1 MAEDYLWYAG
11 IPFPAM
17 LYKME
22 DIKAAHEQFVV
33 KDEDI
38 ITVTYPKSGTNWMIE
53 ILCLILSKGDPE
65 WIHSVPIWERSPWIE
80 AELGSKIIRDMKEG
94 PRLLTSHLPIQLFP
108 KSFLTSKAKVI
119 YIIRN
124 PKDVLVS
131 GYYFYRHSKLMK
143 NPESLQQ
150 FYGWFIQGNVPY
162 GSWFAHVLG
171 WMSMRERENVLVLSY
186 EALKKDTRSTVKR
199 ICQFLGKKLEPE
211 ELDLVLENS
220 SFQAM
225 KENKM
230 SNYSLSDRSY
240 FPTGVEMIRRGMVGD
255 WKNHLTVT
263 QAEAFDKIFRE
274 KLAGIPP
281 ELLPCD

>member
-1 MAEDYLWYAG
+1 MAEGFLWYAG
-11 IPFPAM
+11 IPFPT
-17 LYKME
+17 KFCKTE
-22 DIKAAHEQFVV
+22 DIRAAHEQFVV
-33 KDEDI
+33 KDKDI
-38 ITVTYPKSGTNWMIE
+38 ITVTYPRSGTNWMIE

-65 WIHSVPIWERSPWIE
+65 WIRSVPMWERCLSIE
-80 AELGSKIIRDMKEG
+80 SELGSKIIRDMKEG
-94 PRLLTSHLPIQLFP
+94 PRLLTSHLPFQLFP

-119 YIIRN
+119 YVLRN

-131 GYYFYRHSKLMK
+131 RYYFICQSKFMK

-150 FYGWFIQGNVPY
+150 YDEWFIQGNVAY

-171 WMSMRERENVLVLSY
+171 WMSMRESKSVLVLSY
-186 EALKKDTRSTVKR
+186 EALKKDTRSTVEK

-211 ELDLVLENS
+211 ELDLVVENS

-230 SNYSLSDRSY
+230 SNYSSMDRNYISAN
-240 FPTGVEMIRRGMVGD
+240 VEMIRKGMVGD
-255 WKNHLTVT
+255 WKNHLTVA
-263 QAEAFDKIFRE
+263 QAEAFDKIFQE
-274 KLAGIPP
+274 KMAGFPP

>member
-1 MAEDYLWYAG
+1 MAEGFMWYAG
-11 IPFPAM
+11 IPFPAS
-17 LYKME
+17 LYKPE
-22 DIKAAHEQFVV
+22 DIRAAHEQFVV

-65 WIHSVPIWERSPWIE
+65 WIRSVPIWERSPWIE
-80 AELGSKIIRDMKEG
+80 NELRFKRIRDMKEG
-94 PRLLTSHLPIQLFP
+94 PRLLSSHLPIQLFP
-108 KSFLTSKAKVI
+108 KSFFTSKAKVI
-119 YIIRN
+119 YILRN

-131 GYYFYRHSKLMK
+131 AYYFYRQSKIIK
-143 NPESLQQ
+143 NAESLQQ
-150 FYGWFIQGNVPY
+150 YYEWFIQGNVSR

-186 EALKKDTRSTVKR
+186 EALKKDTRNTVKR
-199 ICQFLGKKLEPE
+199 ICQFLGKKLEPQ

-225 KENKM
+225 KENRM
-230 SNYSLSDRSY
+230 SNYSLANRNY
-240 FPTGVEMIRRGMVGD
+240 FRAGIEITRRGMVGD
-255 WKNHLTVT
+255 WKNHLTVA
-263 QAEAFDKIFRE
+263 QAEDFDKIFRE
-274 KLAGIPP
+274 KLAGFPL

>member
-11 IPFPAM
+11 IPFPAT
-17 LYKME
+17 LYKTE
-22 DIKAAHEQFVV
+22 GIKAAHEKFVV

-38 ITVTYPKSGTNWMIE
+38 ITVTYPKSGTHWMIE
-53 ILCLILSKGDPE
+53 ILCLILNKGDPE
-65 WIHSVPIWERSPWIE
+65 WIRSVPIWDRFPWIE
-80 AELGSKIIRDMKEG
+80 MEWGSRRIRDMKEG
-94 PRLLTSHLPIQLFP
+94 PRQLTSHLPIQLFP
-108 KSFLTSKAKVI
+108 KSFFTSKAKLI
-119 YIIRN
+119 YVIRN

-131 GYYFYRHSKLMK
+131 GYYFYSQSKIMK
-143 NPESLQQ
+143 HPESLQQ
-150 FYGWFIQGNVPY
+150 YYEWFIQGNVQY

-199 ICQFLGKKLEPE
+199 ICQFLGKKLEPQ

-230 SNYSLSDRSY
+230 SNFSLMDRSY
-240 FPTGVEMIRRGMVGD
+240 FPAGVEMTRRGMVGD
-255 WKNHLTVT
+255 WKNHLTIA

-274 KLAGIPP
+274 KMAGFPP